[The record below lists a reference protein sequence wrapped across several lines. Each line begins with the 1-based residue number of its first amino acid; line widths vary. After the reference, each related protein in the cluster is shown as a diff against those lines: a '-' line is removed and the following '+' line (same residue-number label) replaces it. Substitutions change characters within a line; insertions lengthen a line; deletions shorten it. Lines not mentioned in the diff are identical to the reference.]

1 MAIDKRINYI
11 GGGEVT
17 DTYQGGSGAPG
28 SAEAG
33 KAVGSVGG
41 PSYDSGP
48 DVNYGGS
55 ERDFIQTLNNNNFI
69 RANQTGKKF
78 SPFNPNPR
86 GSGLSNLV
94 KTLFGFA
101 VPGSSFLFNE
111 GIGKALGKFRKDFT
125 GYDTQEEYENAKQQ
139 RINLGRINTIQNTLD
154 TKYEDG
160 DYTMTDL
167 DERLA
172 GLQRGLGIVP
182 NTSAQNTQQFLD
194 FSNLPE
200 LQFEG
205 IQTLAQPNINSS
217 LPMGVAPNNY
227 NRQFI
232 EPLAPNLEDPVKDQV
247 GSIENLMA
255 KLSNFENREYN
266 TLKTG
271 KELGMNSEE
280 QNQRLQELEEKKNE
294 AMLSSSTMFS

>member
-1 MAIDKRINYI
+1 MTIDKRINYR
-11 GGGEVT
+11 GGG
-17 DTYQGGSGAPG
+17 TYQGGSGAAG

-41 PSYDSGP
+41 PSYDSGN
-48 DVNYGGS
+48 VSGGDFRSS
-55 ERDFIQTLNNNNFI
+55 ERDFIQTVNNNNAI
-69 RANQTGKKF
+69 RANQTGEKF

-86 GSGLSNLV
+86 GSGLGNLV
-94 KTLFGFA
+94 KTLLGFA
-101 VPGSSFLFNE
+101 VPGSSFLFNG
-111 GIGKALGKFRKDFT
+111 GIGNALGKFRKDFT

-154 TKYEDG
+154 TKYKDG

-182 NTSAQNTQQFLD
+182 NTPEQNTQQFLD

-232 EPLAPNLEDPVKDQV
+232 EELAPNLADPVKDQV
-247 GSIENLMA
+247 GPLEDLMA
-255 KLSNFENREYN
+255 KLSNDENRLYN

-280 QNQRLQELEEKKNE
+280 QNQILQELEEKKNE
-294 AMLSSSTMFS
+294 AMLSSDTMFS

>member
-1 MAIDKRINYI
+1 MTIDKRINYR
-11 GGGEVT
+11 GGG
-17 DTYQGGSGAPG
+17 TYQGGSGAAG

-41 PSYDSGP
+41 PSYDSGN
-48 DVNYGGS
+48 VSGGDFRSS
-55 ERDFIQTLNNNNFI
+55 ERDFIQTVNNNNAI
-69 RANQTGKKF
+69 RANQTGEKF

-86 GSGLSNLV
+86 GSGLGNLV
-94 KTLFGFA
+94 KTLLGFA
-101 VPGSSFLFNE
+101 VPGSSFLFNG
-111 GIGKALGKFRKDFT
+111 GIGNALGKFRKDFT

-154 TKYEDG
+154 TKYKDG

-182 NTSAQNTQQFLD
+182 NTPEQNTQQFLD

-232 EPLAPNLEDPVKDQV
+232 EELAPNLADPVKDQV
-247 GSIENLMA
+247 GPLEDLMA
-255 KLSNFENREYN
+255 KLSNDENRLYN

-280 QNQRLQELEEKKNE
+280 QNQILQELEEKKNE
-294 AMLSSSTMFS
+294 AMLSSGTMFS